1 MSELFGKKGNKLAV
15 LVAVPL
21 ALLLFMT
28 VMIYS
33 SKAFAT
39 EEYWLVQ
46 ANGKNLAVLSS
57 ETEAKQVVDGV
68 KNAYVTKGSKVE
80 SVTTDKKLEVVQKN
94 FRNKKSPEIM
104 STDKAVA
111 KITQGVKAPKE
122 YVVKEG
128 DTAWNI
134 AVDNGL
140 KYDELLEMNK
150 GFDPEQIM
158 PGDKLI
164 IEKQVPYI
172 NVKTVEVLK
181 SKETIAPDVQ
191 YEDTDSLYEG
201 ETKVEEQG
209 ENGSKDVTTKQT
221 NLNGVVTDSK
231 TLKETVTVEAKP
243 QIVLRGTKK
252 RAVAT
257 SSNTRNTSSSYSGG
271 YSSFSVPSAA
281 GYSGSGSSVAS
292 YACQFVGAPYVW
304 GGTNLSTGVDC
315 SGFIVAVYRALGY
328 NITRSFASY
337 GRYVS
342 PSEMQPGDI
351 ISYRGHYSI
360 YVGGGQEV
368 HALNPSLGV
377 KITSLGWARVGPIQS
392 VIRIVE

>member
-1 MSELFGKKGNKLAV
+1 MSEVFGKKGNKLAV
-15 LVAVPL
+15 LVAIPL

-28 VMIYS
+28 AMIYS

-46 ANGKNLAVLSS
+46 ANGKDLAVLSS
-57 ETEAKQVVDGV
+57 ETEAKQVVDNV

-80 SVTTDKKLEVVQKN
+80 SVTTDKDLEVVHKN

-104 STDKAVA
+104 STDKAVD
-111 KITQGVKAPKE
+111 KIITGVKAPKE
-122 YVVKEG
+122 ILVKEG
-128 DTAWNI
+128 DTAWDI
-134 AVDNGL
+134 AIDNGL
-140 KYDELLEMNK
+140 KYDELIEMNK
-150 GFDPEQIM
+150 GFDPDQIM
-158 PGDKLI
+158 PGDKVV

-172 NVKTVEVLK
+172 NVKTVEVLQN
-181 SKETIAPDVQ
+181 KEAITPDVQ

-201 ETKVEEQG
+201 ETKVKEEG
-209 ENGSKDVTTKQT
+209 ENGSKDVTIRQT

-231 TLKETVTVEAKP
+231 TLKETVISDAKP

-252 RAVAT
+252 RPVDT
-257 SSNTRNTSSSYSGG
+257 LSDRNASSSYSGG
-271 YSSFSVPSAA
+271 YSSFSAPSAA
-281 GYSGSGSSVAS
+281 GFSGSGSSVAS

-342 PSEMQPGDI
+342 ASEMQPGDI
-351 ISYRGHYSI
+351 ISYPSHYSI

-377 KITSLGWARVGPIQS
+377 RKTSLGWARVGPIQS